1 MRDAPTPRT
10 PRLLEQLH
18 AAIRVRHLSRR
29 TEEAYVYWTRRYIHH
44 HGTRHPQEL
53 GRNDVEAFL
62 TDLAVRHHVSPST
75 QNQARAALVFLYA
88 DVLRRPLED
97 VERVVRAKKAPK
109 LPVVLTRAEVS
120 LVLTTLRRQTT
131 RHGRPGVPWLVATLL
146 YGSGLRLLEALA
158 IRVKDLDLERHEL
171 TVRAGK
177 GAKDRVTML
186 PDALTVPIR
195 EHLER
200 VRVLHMRDLARGRGQ
215 APLPSAVAG
224 KYPRAAWDWPWQFV
238 FPAARLT
245 ALDAEAGVASG
256 SASEPPSVS
265 ASVLGSQSPSRPAAH
280 ATPRSTSPVAGM
292 RVADPAIP
300 VRLHLHESVIQRA
313 VAAAVRASGIPKRAT
328 CHTFRH
334 SFATHLMEAGYDIR
348 TVQELL
354 GHSDVRTTMIYTHV
368 LNKGGRGVASPLDAL
383 PRSRPG
389 GSR

>member
-1 MRDAPTPRT
+1 MRDAPTART

-53 GRNDVEAFL
+53 GRADVEAFL

-88 DVLRRPLED
+88 DVLRQPLED
-97 VERVVRAKKAPK
+97 VERVVRAKKAPR

-120 LVLTTLRRQTT
+120 LVLTTLRRQST
-131 RHGRPGVPWLVATLL
+131 RHGRPGVPWVVATLL

-158 IRVKDLDLERHEL
+158 IRVKDLDLERREV

-215 APLPSAVAG
+215 VPLPSAVAG

-245 ALDAEAGVASG
+245 ALDAEGGAASR
-256 SASEPPSVS
+256 
-265 ASVLGSQSPSRPAAH
+265 SP
-280 ATPRSTSPVAGM
+280 SPVAGM

-313 VAAAVRASGIPKRAT
+313 VGAAVRASGIPKRAT

-383 PRSRPG
+383 PHPRPG
-389 GSR
+389 GAR